1 MALSGNRQGGSPR
14 ARIVTFMT
22 STDRGPLFD
31 GDEGEFVTGHSHTWR
46 NGDARTSADAGHS
59 HRVTL
64 GRVQKNPN
72 DGHAHTIG
80 EAIPEL
86 ENVRSDGVPSM
97 FARRGGRRDAE

>member
-1 MALSGNRQGGSPR
+1 
-14 ARIVTFMT
+14 MT

-31 GDEGEFVTGHSHTWR
+31 GEDDFDMGHSHTWR
-46 NGDARTSADAGHS
+46 NGDARTSVDAGHS

-80 EAIPEL
+80 EAIKEL
-86 ENVRSDGVPSM
+86 DNLNSRGAPSF